1 MLFCIYLIKGEDHQ
15 IMKKIVLL
23 LLVLLVAT
31 TLVAQTTGSGSVKL
45 TAAYG
50 SGIEAKLDTAYQ
62 LKIPMLVQDGPLFS
76 GNNLKLKANLG
87 VSPIAGTFTFDAVL
101 TPIAVAEISL
111 GGSIGTGW
119 DFNFLGLEL
128 EGLKL
133 GSPLTSNKLE
143 GFYYMGRL
151 GAAFQFDTGA
161 VFSGDWMSVVIRT
174 YHELNYKAYSE
185 AGADVAWEFENAGS
199 MVNGFNY
206 KGEYIVGYQMPLMVN
221 FVGAQLE
228 TYAYNLLDGPTGLFY
243 DVGAL
248 VNTQITN
255 QFSVLAVVQFTNYKM
270 DDDRVIKKQDF
281 DFKRVAVIASYAF

>member
-1 MLFCIYLIKGEDHQ
+1 
-15 IMKKIVLL
+15 MKKIVSL
-23 LLVLLVAT
+23 LLVLLVAA

-76 GNNLKLKANLG
+76 GNNLKVKANLG
-87 VSPIAGTFTFDAVL
+87 VSPIAGTFTLDAVL

-111 GGSIGTGW
+111 GGGIGTGW
-119 DFNFLGLEL
+119 DFNLMSL

-133 GSPLTSNKLE
+133 GTSIGSPLISNSLE
-143 GFYYMGRL
+143 GFYYTGKL

-161 VFSGDWMSVVIRT
+161 IFSGDWMSVVIRT

-185 AGADVAWEFENAGS
+185 AEKDVAWEFENGGAL
-199 MVNGFNY
+199 VNGFNY

-221 FVGAQLE
+221 LVGAQLE

-248 VNTQITN
+248 VNTQINN
-255 QFSVLAVVQFTNYKM
+255 QFSVLTAVQFTNYTK
-270 DDDRVIKKQDF
+270 DDNRVITKQELG
-281 DFKRVAVIASYAF
+281 FKRVAVIASYAF